1 MNWITLLQFI
11 GILVCVLLGVMGY
24 LLVVANARANQTE
37 ARVKAI
43 LRQASRPE
51 DPHSL
56 PFNRI
61 ARDGVRRFAP
71 LCFAKPSEN
80 LLTFPSECSSTTT
93 GFATATIAVVSL
105 AVFSDGNRQCR
116 PVSYADGRWGCRS
129 FSVAPWSNLCL

>member
-56 PFNRI
+56 PVQPDR
-61 ARDGVRRFAP
+61 
-71 LCFAKPSEN
+71 
-80 LLTFPSECSSTTT
+80 
-93 GFATATIAVVSL
+93 
-105 AVFSDGNRQCR
+105 
-116 PVSYADGRWGCRS
+116 
-129 FSVAPWSNLCL
+129 